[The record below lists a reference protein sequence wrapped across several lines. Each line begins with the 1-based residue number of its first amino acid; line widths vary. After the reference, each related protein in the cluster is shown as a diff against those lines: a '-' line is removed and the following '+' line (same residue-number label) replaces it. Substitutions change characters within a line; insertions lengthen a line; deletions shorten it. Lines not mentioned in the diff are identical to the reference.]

1 MIWNDMIVSKYVI
14 SGSGEN
20 NLRLASKVQE
30 EEKESEVSILS
41 IPMKRTD
48 IYVTSEEAQQIR
60 WRLEKE
66 TKVYV

>member
-66 TKVYV
+66 TKAYV